1 MTIDAAKTAVLPTPP
16 ARLKRPALFLD
27 MDGVLAP
34 LAATPCAV
42 VPEARRTAIL
52 QMIADRFDR
61 RVAIVSGRTIAEI
74 DRIAESAMVSVAG
87 VHGLERRRSDGS
99 LDQAAASPGVR
110 MAVKAFDRFAGE
122 RPGVIVEDKAL
133 SAGLHFRGA
142 PDEAGAVAAL
152 ARDVA
157 SRTGLTMQPGNLV
170 VELKTPG
177 FDKGTALRAFM
188 QEPPFEG
195 AVPVMLGD
203 DLTDEHGFEAAAA
216 LGGFG
221 VLVGPPRATAA
232 TFGLPDVAAVLDWLE
247 TLEEGE

>member
-99 LDQAAASPGVR
+99 LDHAHARRGGQGVCR
-110 MAVKAFDRFAGE
+110 E
-122 RPGVIVEDKAL
+122 
-133 SAGLHFRGA
+133 
-142 PDEAGAVAAL
+142 
-152 ARDVA
+152 
-157 SRTGLTMQPGNLV
+157 
-170 VELKTPG
+170 
-177 FDKGTALRAFM
+177 
-188 QEPPFEG
+188 
-195 AVPVMLGD
+195 
-203 DLTDEHGFEAAAA
+203 
-216 LGGFG
+216 
-221 VLVGPPRATAA
+221 
-232 TFGLPDVAAVLDWLE
+232 
-247 TLEEGE
+247 